1 MMPTTLPDSCLA
13 GPVSSSSACGER
25 VLAVPRQGPHVT
37 VTLTV
42 SHQNYL
48 DFQRL
53 LDELARRLPFATH
66 TVVFDFA
73 RIAKLVGPWGVHFA
87 QIIDFGRR
95 TGVQIGAGNLTGQ
108 ARQIAELFMSDSRVR
123 NMLRNAQA
131 NDASTVAAA

>member
-1 MMPTTLPDSCLA
+1 MPTTLPDTCLA
-13 GPVSSSSACGER
+13 EPASSPSACGER
-25 VLAVPRQGPHVT
+25 VLAVPRQGPRVT
-37 VTLTV
+37 VTLAV

-95 TGVQIGAGNLTGQ
+95 TGVQVGADNLTGQ
-108 ARQIAELFMSDSRVR
+108 PRQIAELFMTDSRVR
-123 NMLRNAQA
+123 SMLRNAET
-131 NDASTVAAA
+131 NDASTAVAA